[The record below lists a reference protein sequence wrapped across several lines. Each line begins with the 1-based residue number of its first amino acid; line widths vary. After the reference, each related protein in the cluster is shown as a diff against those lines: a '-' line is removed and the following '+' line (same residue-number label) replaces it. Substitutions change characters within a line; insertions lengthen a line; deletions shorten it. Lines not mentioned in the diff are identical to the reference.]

1 VVALLSCSL
10 KAPEVRQR
18 DERPFKKGGFVIAQ
32 QQRVPI
38 LPITVAG
45 SGRILPPDGRT
56 VRSSAVAVIVA
67 EPIPS
72 SVTASS
78 SIDEIAQQTRAVVLD
93 NEEQWVLNLQ
103 E

>member
-1 VVALLSCSL
+1 M
-10 KAPEVRQR
+10 
-18 DERPFKKGGFVIAQ
+18 
-32 QQRVPI
+32 
-38 LPITVAG
+38 AG